1 MIQIGNL
8 AYLGSASRFEQSD
21 EPTSD
26 FDEFG
31 FDEYKVPYL
40 GPPTKFAAFKRLW
53 PKNKQHPDFPW
64 LYLTGMSCSFG
75 NMVLATLTFKGT
87 LEKQPHESTGSDTRL
102 QPLQLKNDAGR
113 TSAEYYGPVSWW
125 KYVVHG
131 EHPRR
136 LEHKGQMHVT
146 EFTYEIF
153 NLRGPGN
160 IRIAGGASG
169 PSTVGTGLPANAGD
183 YVLQPRVVTSRFS
196 CEQVGGCWQVTEE
209 NEGRLEPPEFRPQIG
224 RR

>member
-1 MIQIGNL
+1 MLTIGNL
-8 AYLGSASRFEQSD
+8 AYLQDAARFHQSA

-31 FDEYKVPYL
+31 FDEYKVPYE

-64 LYLTGMSCSFG
+64 LYLISMSCAHG
-75 NMVLATLTFKGT
+75 AMVRATLTFKGT
-87 LEKQPHESTGSDTRL
+87 LEKQPHESTGSDLRL
-102 QPLQLKNDAGR
+102 QPVQLKNDAGR
-113 TSAEYYGPVSWW
+113 TTAEYYGPTSWW
-125 KYVVHG
+125 RYIVHG
-131 EHPRR
+131 PHPSV
-136 LEHKGQMHVT
+136 LAHKGEMHLT
-146 EFTYEIF
+146 NFTYEIF

-160 IRIAGGASG
+160 IRIAGG
-169 PSTVGTGLPANAGD
+169 STGGTTVSTGVPVSTD

-209 NEGRLEPPEFRPQIG
+209 NEGRLEPPAFRPTIG
-224 RR
+224 QR